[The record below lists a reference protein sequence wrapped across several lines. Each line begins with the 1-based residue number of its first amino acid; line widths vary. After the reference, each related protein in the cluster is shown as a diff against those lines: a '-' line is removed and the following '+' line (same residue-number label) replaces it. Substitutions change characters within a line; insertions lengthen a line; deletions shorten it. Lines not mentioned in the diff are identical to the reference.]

1 MSEIKLPI
9 SGGIGTVESS
19 INFENKDDS
28 DVVKDDVIDKVEKLE
43 NSDEITIVEIDG
55 VEYDLDSNGNA
66 IKDGTIFKTKIE
78 LEELSKVID
87 EENEED
93 DSLDLNNI
101 AKELNLEFKD
111 DSGNPISF
119 EPTKEGLVEF
129 VQAVYDTGIRANEL
143 SAREQMI
150 KNYPELEDVINYI
163 SVNGSLSG
171 YNADSLDYLGLEL
184 DKNNQNQLISIVR
197 KSREAKG
204 DSESEINKFVSLVVS
219 DGSLFEVAQS
229 SLSYL
234 KGIVERD
241 NQELAKAAREK
252 EDNDIREYQSWLN
265 TINDTVKKGTF
276 KLGESEVRIPVQ
288 FKITNDEGKVE
299 VKSKEQFLDYL
310 TTIRDFK
317 TNDGKTIRATQYE
330 VDKYFETYRLGY
342 NKDIYDAMRLFTKG
356 DLTSVINKSVESQ
369 RVDEIKKKLRYTT
382 KSTNAAQKGGNA
394 IVFPVK
400 KQLQ

>member
-28 DVVKDDVIDKVEKLE
+28 DAVKDDVIDKVEKLE

>member
-143 SAREQMI
+143 SAREQI
-150 KNYPELEDVINYI
+150 I
-163 SVNGSLSG
+163 
-171 YNADSLDYLGLEL
+171 
-184 DKNNQNQLISIVR
+184 
-197 KSREAKG
+197 
-204 DSESEINKFVSLVVS
+204 
-219 DGSLFEVAQS
+219 
-229 SLSYL
+229 
-234 KGIVERD
+234 
-241 NQELAKAAREK
+241 
-252 EDNDIREYQSWLN
+252 LN
-265 TINDTVKKGTF
+265 
-276 KLGESEVRIPVQ
+276 
-288 FKITNDEGKVE
+288 
-299 VKSKEQFLDYL
+299 
-310 TTIRDFK
+310 
-317 TNDGKTIRATQYE
+317 
-330 VDKYFETYRLGY
+330 
-342 NKDIYDAMRLFTKG
+342 
-356 DLTSVINKSVESQ
+356 
-369 RVDEIKKKLRYTT
+369 
-382 KSTNAAQKGGNA
+382 
-394 IVFPVK
+394 
-400 KQLQ
+400 

>member
-1 MSEIKLPI
+1 
-9 SGGIGTVESS
+9 
-19 INFENKDDS
+19 
-28 DVVKDDVIDKVEKLE
+28 
-43 NSDEITIVEIDG
+43 
-55 VEYDLDSNGNA
+55 
-66 IKDGTIFKTKIE
+66 
-78 LEELSKVID
+78 
-87 EENEED
+87 
-93 DSLDLNNI
+93 
-101 AKELNLEFKD
+101 
-111 DSGNPISF
+111 
-119 EPTKEGLVEF
+119 
-129 VQAVYDTGIRANEL
+129 
-143 SAREQMI
+143 
-150 KNYPELEDVINYI
+150 
-163 SVNGSLSG
+163 
-171 YNADSLDYLGLEL
+171 LGLEL